1 MPVSPLVT
9 LHSYRFVFVLDMD
22 HFLKSSSNLLQHF
35 FAFHVLAFWPRGMWD
50 LSPSTR
56 DRTGTPCVGRQSL
69 NQPPDCQG
77 SPTLC

>member
-9 LHSYRFVFVLDMD
+9 LCLHSFVLDVD
-22 HFLKSSSNLLQHF
+22 YFLKSSSNLLHF
-35 FAFHVLAFWPRGMWD
+35 FAFHVLAFQPQGMWG

-56 DRTGTPCVGRQSL
+56 DRTGTPCMGKRSL
-69 NQPPDCQG
+69 NQPPDRQG